1 MTCPPTFAAPV
12 PSDAS
17 ESEAPS
23 LPADL
28 FMRLYPWMSAGDACL
43 YAAIDRC
50 LAKKASVSLPGIGEG
65 VLRRQWTAEPLAGDN
80 VETAAVDYEPNG
92 SMPHGDLLVCAT
104 AGDIFWDYAAFF
116 EEEEEE
122 ETCADVWS
130 GHRLILSIA
139 ADDRRAIRFVP
150 EYIGPTVRRAP
161 RKPYQAALCPGAD
174 RTARQMALAARIDT
188 GLAAVPHDWVRPWY
202 NSLAGAAQSPV
213 DDGTVDLHVRHV
225 VAEAHRRGARY
236 SSAPGRVTLSIHDG
250 IGFDRKSLLS
260 FVICHGDGG
269 GDDTNGGPGS
279 VETGQAAP
287 AQEYP
292 LVQPSIG
299 RTFSVAAP
307 SSPRR
312 RRQGMPW
319 QAVHTTD
326 DARRKPFNTDADE
339 KEIAAPAERRAVPCG
354 DRAVFA
360 SHRMPP
366 AKRGTTDDGDHD
378 DDDDTRRDR
387 DIDSTNRA
395 ASERRA
401 APVRTGTPYSPLTET
416 ATTTTQTVA
425 DIVALYPD
433 LTAEQAAR
441 VFAASAQ
448 LDKLP
453 YAWVAI
459 ETFGRGRCMATSLRA
474 SAAAMLRLKTD
485 YDDAAD
491 WYGGRRVVLALGNAR
506 DTILYRVVGEGAPE
520 AKTQTDDDLAAL
532 YPHLSP
538 IEMMG
543 VGAINRALH
552 SVPRVWVGGAGRYP
566 HRVSLGPGGPP
577 VSATIEAVRRLCD
590 HAAASHMVLTL
601 GRTPAGVLTL
611 DYGAVVPRRY

>member
-17 ESEAPS
+17 EAEAPS

-50 LAKKASVSLPGIGEG
+50 LAEKARISVPGIVEG
-65 VLRRQWTAEPLAGDN
+65 VLRRQWTTAPLAGDN
-80 VETAAVDYEPNG
+80 VQTVAIDYEPNG
-92 SMPHGDLLVCAT
+92 SMVHDDARPCDA
-104 AGDIFWDYAAFF
+104 ASDILMDYAAMF
-116 EEEEEE
+116 EKES
-122 ETCADVWS
+122 CADVWS
-130 GHRLILSIA
+130 GHRLLLSIDA
-139 ADDRRAIRFVP
+139 GDHRAIRFVA
-150 EYIGPTVRRAP
+150 EYIGPAVRRAP
-161 RKPYQAALCPGAD
+161 REMGPTVPCPGVA
-174 RTARQMALAARIDT
+174 RTARQMALATRMDA
-188 GLAAVPHDWVRPWY
+188 GLSAVPHDWVRSWDD
-202 NSLAGAAQSPV
+202 SLAGAAWSPI
-213 DDGTVDLHVRHV
+213 DDGTLDLHVRHV

-236 SSAPGRVTLSIHDG
+236 SSAPGRVTLSIHDD
-250 IGFDRKSLLS
+250 IGLDRKPLLS
-260 FVICHGDGG
+260 FIVCHGDDG
-269 GDDTNGGPGS
+269 GDDANGDHGS
-279 VETGQAAP
+279 VDAGQAVP

-292 LVQPSIG
+292 LVQPSIDC
-299 RTFSVAAP
+299 TFSVAVP

-312 RRQGMPW
+312 RPQGTLW
-319 QAVHTTD
+319 QAVHKTD
-326 DARRKPFNTDADE
+326 GARHNPSNTDARRE
-339 KEIAAPAERRAVPCG
+339 VAAPVERRAVPCG

-360 SHRMPP
+360 SHRASPV
-366 AKRGTTDDGDHD
+366 KRGTTDDGDHD
-378 DDDDTRRDR
+378 DDDDDGDTRCDR
-387 DIDSTNRA
+387 DIDSTTRA

-401 APVRTGTPYSPLTET
+401 APLRIDTPHSPLTET
-416 ATTTTQTVA
+416 TTTTQTAA

-433 LTAEQAAR
+433 LTVEQAAR

-453 YAWVAI
+453 YAWMAI
-459 ETFGRGRCMATSLRA
+459 ETFGQGRCMATSLRA
-474 SAAAMLRLKTD
+474 SAAAMLRLNTD

-520 AKTQTDDDLAAL
+520 AKTQTDDDLADL

-543 VGAINRALH
+543 VGAINRALGD
-552 SVPRVWVGGAGRYP
+552 VPRVWVGGAGPYP

-577 VSATIEAVRRLCD
+577 ATATIEAVRRLYD
-590 HAAASHMVLTL
+590 HAAASHMVLAL

-611 DYGAVVPRRY
+611 DYGAVVPRRC